1 MNESEDKFFVIVGII
16 FVILALAVFV
26 LKVLERLSI
35 IELKYLLDYLSDCSH
50 NHYDI
55 WYLVKN
61 NFNK

>member
-1 MNESEDKFFVIVGII
+1 MNESEDKFFFIVGII
-16 FVILALAVFV
+16 FAVIALALLA

-35 IELKYLLDYLSDCSH
+35 IELKYFLDYLSDCSY

-61 NFNK
+61 NFNQ